1 MPFDMR
7 LPTVCLADS
16 APSSLP
22 SPPCSCSH
30 IARGVAAHHCAALLL
45 MLKSAAA
52 VAGEAAAWRL
62 GGWEWGY
69 SEEETA
75 AL

>member
-22 SPPCSCSH
+22 SPPCSH
-30 IARGVAAHHCAALLL
+30 RARGVAAHHCAALLL
-45 MLKSAAA
+45 VLKSAAA
-52 VAGEAAAWRL
+52 VEGEAAAWRL
-62 GGWEWGY
+62 G
-69 SEEETA
+69 
-75 AL
+75 